1 MRAAKTSENGFRML
15 VRCDIGALTL
25 AGRPDGHEKK
35 TDNTLD
41 PGPCSRHGGVAM
53 TTALTRV
60 PAKPTGLTAACALIL
75 FVVISILPL

>member
-1 MRAAKTSENGFRML
+1 MRAAKTNGLKML
-15 VRCDIGALTL
+15 VAHDIGAKTL

-35 TDNTLD
+35 THNTLD
-41 PGPCSRHGGVAM
+41 SGPCSMHGGVAM

-60 PAKPTGLTAACALIL
+60 PAKPTGLAIPCALIL